1 MRSPGL
7 KRSPI
12 RTLLPGSGRG
22 ATGPG
27 DQAPLS
33 TSARGGTEP
42 SASGLT
48 AAADFG
54 LGKNEAAGTPGRRGS
69 RVQPSVL
76 ISRNQRLREMVRF
89 TSLMEA
95 APGVGAI
102 PDLEIRQSPEY
113 FQALDTATR
122 VAKSQIF
129 PGSESAFY
137 DAMRTAQLV
146 ADASAF
152 QPSTRP
158 EPASSAVVDDERL
171 SPEAEAEAITRIMST
186 AYEEESW
193 RRVMNACML
202 AAGALVLKS
211 FLSRE
216 DFKTLYG
223 PFSSL

>member
-1 MRSPGL
+1 MARIVGHVGGERFGPNTAEVEAFL
-7 KRSPI
+7 HR
-12 RTLLPGSGRG
+12 LGR
-22 ATGPG
+22 
-27 DQAPLS
+27 L
-33 TSARGGTEP
+33 TSAEWD
-42 SASGLT
+42 A
-48 AAADFG
+48 
-54 LGKNEAAGTPGRRGS
+54 
-69 RVQPSVL
+69 V
-76 ISRNQRLREMVRF
+76 
-89 TSLMEA
+89 MEA

-122 VAKSQIF
+122 VAKSEVF

-158 EPASSAVVDDERL
+158 EPAGSTVVDDERL
-171 SPEAEAEAITRIMST
+171 SPEAHEDAITRIMST

-211 FLSRE
+211 FLKRE

-223 PFSSL
+223 PLRVLPKA

>member
-1 MRSPGL
+1 MAGIVSHVGV
-7 KRSPI
+7 KRF
-12 RTLLPGSGRG
+12 
-22 ATGPG
+22 GPN
-27 DQAPLS
+27 
-33 TSARGGTEP
+33 
-42 SASGLT
+42 T
-48 AAADFG
+48 AEV
-54 LGKNEAAGTPGRRGS
+54 EAF
-69 RVQPSVL
+69 L
-76 ISRNQRLREMVRF
+76 DRLRRLTLAEWEAVMQ
-89 TSLMEA
+89 A

-113 FQALDTATR
+113 FQALNTATR

-193 RRVMNACML
+193 RRVMNACMI
-202 AAGALVLKS
+202 AAGALVV
-211 FLSRE
+211 RRAITVE
-216 DFKTLYG
+216 QFKTLFG
-223 PFSSL
+223 PFASL